1 MNAALQ
7 CLSHTTALTV
17 HFLTNAYQTDL
28 NSDNVL
34 GTGGK
39 LATQYALLLKHDAQ
53 ELLAFLLDGLH
64 EDVNRITNK
73 PYVEAVDSNGTEP
86 DAAVAATAWQ
96 NHLLRNASVFVDTLH
111 GQFKSTV
118 VCPHCA
124 KVSITFDPFNCVQLE
139 LPHAVTRPLEP
150 QTYGVHV
157 HKRSHVKA
165 IKATKT
171 MQLYSLPEVLILSL
185 KRFEYRNEVVRD
197 KLDALV
203 EFPLEGLDM
212 APFCLSTPSTGLI
225 YDLYAT
231 TNHVGSM
238 GFGHYTAFAQDQQT
252 RLWYHFDDSSVTSV
266 AASSVVSNAAYILF
280 YKRRGTSSNTSS
292 RPAPRL

>member
-139 LPHAVTRPLEP
+139 LPHAVTRPLEVIVLPQLTRAAVLAASDVSVLQP

-165 IKATKT
+165 IKTDPG
-171 MQLYSLPEVLILSL
+171 QV
-185 KRFEYRNEVVRD
+185 
-197 KLDALV
+197 ALV
-203 EFPLEGLDM
+203 EAGCPYTKIVICDVFHHLVYRILPDDDRTARIRPDDRVVAYPQPPPDATCVL
-212 APFCLSTPSTGLI
+212 FCYHRVYVTRTGI
-225 YDLYAT
+225 
-231 TNHVGSM
+231 
-238 GFGHYTAFAQDQQT
+238 
-252 RLWYHFDDSSVTSV
+252 
-266 AASSVVSNAAYILF
+266 I
-280 YKRRGTSSNTSS
+280 
-292 RPAPRL
+292 

>member
-1 MNAALQ
+1 
-7 CLSHTTALTV
+7 
-17 HFLTNAYQTDL
+17 
-28 NSDNVL
+28 
-34 GTGGK
+34 
-39 LATQYALLLKHDAQ
+39 HDAQ

-139 LPHAVTRPLEP
+139 LPHAITRPLEVIVLPQLTRAAVLAASDVSVLQP

-197 KLDALV
+197 KLDTLV

>member
-1 MNAALQ
+1 
-7 CLSHTTALTV
+7 
-17 HFLTNAYQTDL
+17 
-28 NSDNVL
+28 
-34 GTGGK
+34 
-39 LATQYALLLKHDAQ
+39 
-53 ELLAFLLDGLH
+53 
-64 EDVNRITNK
+64 
-73 PYVEAVDSNGTEP
+73 
-86 DAAVAATAWQ
+86 
-96 NHLLRNASVFVDTLH
+96 
-111 GQFKSTV
+111 
-118 VCPHCA
+118 
-124 KVSITFDPFNCVQLE
+124 
-139 LPHAVTRPLEP
+139 
-150 QTYGVHV
+150 
-157 HKRSHVKA
+157 
-165 IKATKT
+165 ATKT

-252 RLWYHFDDSSVTSV
+252 RLWYHFDDSSVTSA
-266 AASSVVSNAAYILF
+266 AASSVVSNTAYILF

>member
-1 MNAALQ
+1 ELW
-7 CLSHTTALTV
+7 
-17 HFLTNAYQTDL
+17 
-28 NSDNVL
+28 L
-34 GTGGK
+34 GTASSVSPGP
-39 LATQYALLLKHDAQ
+39 LKRAIGTFAPQFSGYQQHDAQ

-139 LPHAVTRPLEP
+139 LPHAITRPLEVIVLPQLTRAAVLAASDVSVLQP

-157 HKRSHVKA
+157 
-165 IKATKT
+165 
-171 MQLYSLPEVLILSL
+171 
-185 KRFEYRNEVVRD
+185 
-197 KLDALV
+197 ALV
-203 EFPLEGLDM
+203 EAGCPYTKIVICDVFHHLVYRILPDDDRTARIRPDDRVVAYPQPPPGATCVL
-212 APFCLSTPSTGLI
+212 FC
-225 YDLYAT
+225 
-231 TNHVGSM
+231 
-238 GFGHYTAFAQDQQT
+238 
-252 RLWYHFDDSSVTSV
+252 YHRVYV
-266 AASSVVSNAAYILF
+266 I
-280 YKRRGTSSNTSS
+280 
-292 RPAPRL
+292 